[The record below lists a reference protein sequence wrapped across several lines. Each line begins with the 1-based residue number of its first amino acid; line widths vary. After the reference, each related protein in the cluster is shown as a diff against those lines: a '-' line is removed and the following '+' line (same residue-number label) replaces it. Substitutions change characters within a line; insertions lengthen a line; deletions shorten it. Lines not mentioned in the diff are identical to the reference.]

1 MAIVF
6 LKEILVRKFLARRGD
21 RVREET
27 RWDRMK
33 NLVSWLLFVLSF
45 GSVQGGDQVM
55 GNKFWRIV
63 GGYTLGV
70 IVCSDSKKVLG
81 FEGRG
86 SVRGMGFDLKSS

>member
-1 MAIVF
+1 
-6 LKEILVRKFLARRGD
+6 
-21 RVREET
+21 
-27 RWDRMK
+27 
-33 NLVSWLLFVLSF
+33 
-45 GSVQGGDQVM
+45 M

-86 SVRGMGFDLKSS
+86 SVRGMGFDLKGS